1 MDFQEC
7 LLSKYKEL
15 LQTTNIRRCYQE
27 FLRLFRYLR
36 VDLEKRMPEFKFQ
49 GNIVENSMEYSYF
62 TFTDA
67 ALKSRGLK
75 IAVVFVHER
84 FQFEVWVSGMNRKHQ
99 AEYFELLKEKAPP
112 FELTDDPLRKDYIL
126 RVPLDPAADIFHGH
140 ALPDQIEAAARDILT
155 LLDTL

>member
-7 LLSKYKEL
+7 LLSEYKEL

-67 ALKSRGLK
+67 ALKSKGLK
-75 IAVVFVHER
+75 LQLFL
-84 FQFEVWVSGMNRKHQ
+84 SM
-99 AEYFELLKEKAPP
+99 KA
-112 FELTDDPLRKDYIL
+112 FNLRCGF
-126 RVPLDPAADIFHGH
+126 PA
-140 ALPDQIEAAARDILT
+140 
-155 LLDTL
+155 